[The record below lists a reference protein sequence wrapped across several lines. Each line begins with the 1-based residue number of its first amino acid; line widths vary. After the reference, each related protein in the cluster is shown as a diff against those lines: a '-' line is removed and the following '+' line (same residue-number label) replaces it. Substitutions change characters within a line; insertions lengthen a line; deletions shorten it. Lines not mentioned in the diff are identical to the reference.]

1 MNTDADEVNAN
12 TLGLISDMYDRG
24 YNNAKR

>member
-12 TLGLISDMYDRG
+12 TLSLISDIYDRV